1 METGAIDGPR
11 PLAARGPRFFLATPH
26 RAAAPRLLAGEA
38 QHALRVL
45 RLGPGDPLLGL
56 DGEGG
61 LWPLRIARAER
72 DELELAPA
80 GEPER
85 DPAPGEPGA
94 PLPWIELAVSWPRKG
109 RAEEMLS
116 ALVQLGAAAITPL
129 DARWRGNAPA
139 PRAPDERWLRIA
151 REACKQCERTW
162 LPELS
167 EAKAP
172 SRLLEERAGA
182 AIAVL
187 DARQGMSFDTWA
199 RSIVP
204 GHTAGIGTRE
214 RPILL
219 AVGPEGGFTPEE
231 RELFLLRGATFV
243 SLAPHVLRVETA
255 AVAALAVAVCILK
268 A

>member
-1 METGAIDGPR
+1 MLPPTSPNR
-11 PLAARGPRFFLATPH
+11 PDNG
-26 RAAAPRLLAGEA
+26 
-38 QHALRVL
+38 
-45 RLGPGDPLLGL
+45 
-56 DGEGG
+56 
-61 LWPLRIARAER
+61 W
-72 DELELAPA
+72 
-80 GEPER
+80 
-85 DPAPGEPGA
+85 APGEPGA

-139 PRAPDERWLRIA
+139 PRVPDERWLRIG

-162 LPELS
+162 LPEIS

-172 SRLLEERAGA
+172 GRLLEERGGA

-204 GHTAGIGTRE
+204 GHAGGIGTRE

-219 AVGPEGGFTPEE
+219 AVGPEGGFTPKEAAAI
-231 RELFLLRGATFV
+231 RVAPNSKAISLGPRILRA
-243 SLAPHVLRVETA
+243 ETA
-255 AVAALAVAVCILK
+255 ALAAIAAWM
-268 A
+268 AAAGDWR